1 MRSEETSSHITT
13 LHGDGEGSSLDSL
26 HSKPPKEEAR
36 DGEEGESGEG
46 VEGQDVVVILQDTND
61 RNTAFSSFLTVSGAN
76 YPRSKAN
83 NHNNN
88 NNVNSGDD
96 GGFPRHPTSS
106 LSLGQRWV
114 SDIMGSLRFYSLIVG
129 LSVAVYWIFISL
141 VPVIN
146 KYVIWQA

>member
-1 MRSEETSSHITT
+1 MM
-13 LHGDGEGSSLDSL
+13 
-26 HSKPPKEEAR
+26 
-36 DGEEGESGEG
+36 
-46 VEGQDVVVILQDTND
+46 ND
-61 RNTAFSSFLTVSGAN
+61 RWACQAAPGGLGFC
-76 YPRSKAN
+76 RSLLSWFDKSTLGLWTYN
-83 NHNNN
+83 DNEIIKRRQIRQHNHNDN